1 MQLTGFRKVER
12 PLTVNDFHI
21 LALLLQFFIIFH
33 SVFWCCQAELLW
45 NGCGKA
51 KGRFRVRM
59 WPGDPGALVSRELP
73 GPWCFTS
80 SVKKWVS
87 DLQQPVATLNLSMC
101 DQEWGCANLFLLQAV
116 TVSMHLCPRPSL
128 PPSPAASSL
137 IASLFLPSSHC
148 YFTSS
153 FNL

>member
-33 SVFWCCQAELLW
+33 SLLWCCQAELLW

-59 WPGDPGALVSRELP
+59 WPGDTGALVTRELP
-73 GPWCFTS
+73 RGLVFHLFSEKVGLWPPTACCHPQLVYVWPGVRLC
-80 SVKKWVS
+80 
-87 DLQQPVATLNLSMC
+87 QPVPPPGGHCLHASPPTT
-101 DQEWGCANLFLLQAV
+101 FLASFSRCFFSNCFLI
-116 TVSMHLCPRPSL
+116 
-128 PPSPAASSL
+128 SPL
-137 IASLFLPSSHC
+137 
-148 YFTSS
+148 
-153 FNL
+153 